1 MSVGRASSS
10 CSPTRDDSSEARA
23 SKSMASPLVL
33 LVKEDC
39 TSSRL
44 SSSCSSSLLAASVI
58 SADVWRMRSIR
69 ACDGAWMCAL
79 LLLLLPFDFLLT
91 PRPAVVDDRC
101 SLIRSAYRSVF
112 NEWSVADAPGLTVAI
127 MVVLLSGSVKQSLS
141 NNVSLD

>member
-10 CSPTRDDSSEARA
+10 CSPTRDDSSEASA
-23 SKSMASPLVL
+23 SKSMASPSVL

-39 TSSRL
+39 TSNRL

-69 ACDGAWMCAL
+69 ACDGAWICAL
-79 LLLLLPFDFLLT
+79 LLLLLFDFLVT

-141 NNVSLD
+141 NRVSLD